1 MQEGV
6 PHISEAQAVFLEKFF
21 NFRGTITELAAAM
34 DVPLVD
40 MIDILS
46 APAIRSRIN
55 NAKIIT
61 ELKRDLIAARAE
73 MAALETLQQI
83 TSDRHI
89 IPLERRRAATA
100 ILRATRPIRAR
111 SQSRSQNSFLPRACG
126 GGGGGGR
133 FPEAG
138 GGPSGHTDHNNQTS
152 NPTDVGDPPL
162 IPAVDPAI
170 YIPEE
175 EIASLR
181 KQTTQ
186 APTEELAELHE
197 ICTQEDTPTAAAST
211 NNQSSQDRISPQ
223 PQGLNVNSRVWDA
236 QRPTHGQ
243 PTIDSHDPD
252 GVGIP
257 TSTQDHSKT
266 NHPGPSGANESCHGW
281 SSDEVGTEPVENKQ
295 NDTVPE
301 GRTKRTQTQNGSN
314 PPQKPTHK
322 TPIPEKDN
330 PWESHP
336 FARADRCASEPR
348 PSQSSPNS
356 VPSCLK
362 ALVPSPPPSPP
373 TPHQRE

>member
-46 APAIRSRIN
+46 APAVRGRIN

-89 IPLERRRAATA
+89 NPLERRRAATA

-111 SQSRSQNSFLPRACG
+111 SLLPRACG
-126 GGGGGGR
+126 GGGR
-133 FPEAG
+133 VREVG
-138 GGPSGHTDHNNQTS
+138 GGPNSQSHATGVPPVS
-152 NPTDVGDPPL
+152 SDPSPRL

-175 EIASLR
+175 EIASLL

-186 APTEELAELHE
+186 SPLEELAELHE
-197 ICTQEDTPTAAAST
+197 ICTQEDTPTVAAST
-211 NNQSSQDRISPQ
+211 NNQSSQDHTSPQ
-223 PQGLNVNSRVWDA
+223 PEGLNVNSRVWDA

-243 PTIDSHDPD
+243 PTMDPHDPE
-252 GVGIP
+252 GVGLP
-257 TSTQDHSKT
+257 TSTKNQSNN
-266 NHPGPSGANESCHGW
+266 NHPGPGGANESSHGW
-281 SSDEVGTEPVENKQ
+281 SSDQV
-295 NDTVPE
+295 
-301 GRTKRTQTQNGSN
+301 
-314 PPQKPTHK
+314 
-322 TPIPEKDN
+322 
-330 PWESHP
+330 
-336 FARADRCASEPR
+336 
-348 PSQSSPNS
+348 
-356 VPSCLK
+356 
-362 ALVPSPPPSPP
+362 
-373 TPHQRE
+373 